1 MSTLV
6 PPADPAAAVRRHLRL
21 GYLLTFLLVFGLGGW
36 AFAAEISGAIIA
48 SGLFTVESSIKK
60 VQHPT
65 GGIIGSIE
73 VREGQPVKA
82 GDVLLRLDPT
92 LTRANLAIVGNMLA
106 QQTARQARLEAERDG
121 RDAIAWPAGSDTA
134 SNGEGARLMRSE
146 ERLHDL
152 RRTAREGQIAQ
163 LRERVR
169 QLEDEI
175 RGQIEQQQAKDRE
188 IALIERELQGVRE
201 LYAKNLIPVSRVTAL
216 ERDSARLNGE
226 RGALI
231 SSTSAARG
239 RINETNLQGIQIE
252 QQFRSDV
259 AKELRETQDRIA
271 ELAERHVTAL
281 DQLQRIELKAPQDGF
296 VHNLAVFTVGGVIN
310 AGETVMT
317 IVPSRDKLAIDVR
330 ILPNDIS
337 SVHVDQPVTVRL
349 SAFESRSTPTVEG
362 VVARVGAD
370 ISRDER
376 TGATFYSARISLDA
390 DQLAR
395 IGDQVILPGMPAEV
409 FIKTGDR
416 TVLSYLTKPVIDQV
430 MRAFRGS

>member
-6 PPADPAAAVRRHLRL
+6 PPTDPAAAVRRHLRL

-92 LTRANLAIVGNMLA
+92 LTRANLAIVENMLA

-395 IGDQVILPGMPAEV
+395 IGDRVILPGMPAEV